1 MSKSTRY
8 IPVIIMGK
16 IPPLYFVM
24 AWTEKEFVSFVWS
37 FFIGV
42 IPENDIYECYTVTIR
57 II

>member
-16 IPPLYFVM
+16 ILTLL
-24 AWTEKEFVSFVWS
+24 WHELKKKFVSFVWS

-42 IPENDIYECYTVTIR
+42 IPENDIYEC
-57 II
+57 